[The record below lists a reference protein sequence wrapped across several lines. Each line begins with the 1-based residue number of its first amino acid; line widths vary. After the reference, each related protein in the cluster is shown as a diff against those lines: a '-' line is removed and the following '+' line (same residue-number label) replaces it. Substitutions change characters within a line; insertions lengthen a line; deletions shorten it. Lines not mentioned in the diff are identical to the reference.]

1 MSMDESYTV
10 AKYIEKSRLGNLASG
25 IPTTGD
31 QNLADD
37 IDHLY
42 ETAFAERL
50 RSALE
55 AERRVSDAKIKE
67 ARYTALNDAARAYK
81 TESVGFQE
89 GWGSNE
95 LDVAKLDML
104 GKVYTWLKERRD
116 KYVDTLPRWINL
128 RDTYNSLS
136 DGAKI
141 EVDSVIWTHRKG
153 FGTFNAETDSGVIH
167 ARSFNK
173 QVKLIDHNL

>member
-25 IPTTGD
+25 IPTIGD

-42 ETAFAERL
+42 EQEFAKRLKAALDRERKI
-50 RSALE
+50 
-55 AERRVSDAKIKE
+55 SDAKVKE
-67 ARYTALNDAARAYK
+67 ARYTALNDAVK
-81 TESVGFQE
+81 VFSTESVGFQA

-95 LDVAKLDML
+95 MDQAKLDIL
-104 GKVYTWLKERRD
+104 GKAYSWLKARRD
-116 KYVDTLPRWINL
+116 KYVDVLPRWINL
-128 RDTYNSLS
+128 RDTYEDLS

-173 QVKLIDHNL
+173 QVKLLDHNL